1 MFGKLLFTGILS
13 PHGKYPYKLK
23 SKGVLVNF
31 KSDFYE
37 NTHCEFTCKTRRYG
51 KIDM

>member
-23 SKGVLVNF
+23 SKGVRVNF

-37 NTHCEFTCKTRRYG
+37 NTHSLHVKPGAMEK
-51 KIDM
+51 